1 MTPQDHTPAGTGSD
15 RVLQRLMGL
24 HPKLID
30 LSLAR
35 VHTLLARLGH
45 PERSLPPVIHVA
57 GTNGK
62 GSLIAF
68 LRAMLAA
75 AGYRVHVAT
84 SPHLVWFHERIQL
97 AGEPIGEPDLLAL
110 LEEAERANGGEPI
123 TFFEI
128 TTCAAFL
135 AFARTPGDVLLLETG
150 LGGRLDATN
159 VVERPEL
166 TAITPIGLDHQDF
179 LGRELATIAGEKA
192 GIVKPG
198 VPCVSAPQPDE
209 AAAVLRERAE
219 AVGAPL
225 DLGGSGWHADP
236 APDGTAFTFAGRGG
250 PARSLPAPALL
261 GPYQLDNAAH
271 AVACAQRL
279 DRFPLDD
286 DAIRRGLATASWPG
300 RMQRLTDGPFAAR
313 LPAGWEL
320 WLDGGHNPEAGRALA
335 AALARWQ
342 VAEPETPVHLVVGMI
357 TSKDP
362 AAFLAP
368 LAEGAASVTA
378 VPVAGEPNSFDAATL
393 AERAREAGAGREAGG
408 VRTADSVGKA
418 LDALTATGGER
429 ARVLVCG
436 SLYLAGAVLRGT
448 A

>member
-1 MTPQDHTPAGTGSD
+1 MAPQDTPAAGTGSD
-15 RVLQRLMGL
+15 RVLQRLMAL

-30 LSLAR
+30 LSLKR

-45 PERSLPPVIHVA
+45 PERALPPVIHVA

-68 LRAMLAA
+68 LRAMLSA

-97 AGEPIGEPDLLAL
+97 AGQPIGEPDLLAL

-135 AFARTPGDVLLLETG
+135 AFARTPADVLLLETG

-159 VVERPEL
+159 VIERPEL
-166 TAITPIGLDHQDF
+166 TAITPIGLDHMDF
-179 LGRELATIAGEKA
+179 LGGDLATIAGEKA
-192 GIVKPG
+192 GIMKPG
-198 VPCVSAPQPDE
+198 VPCVAAPQPDE
-209 AAAVLRERAE
+209 AAAVLRARAE

-225 DLGGSGWHADP
+225 DLGGRDWHAEP
-236 APDGTAFTFAGRGG
+236 ASDGTAFTHTGRDGS
-250 PARSLPAPALL
+250 ARRYPAPRLL

-271 AVACAQRL
+271 AVACTDRL
-279 DRFPLDD
+279 DRYTLPDA
-286 DAIRRGLATASWPG
+286 AIREGLASATWPG
-300 RMQRLTDGPFAAR
+300 RMQRLTEGALAER
-313 LPAGWEL
+313 LPENWEL
-320 WLDGGHNPEAGRALA
+320 WLDGGHNPAAGRALA
-335 AALARWQ
+335 AALDRWRTG
-342 VAEPETPVHLVVGMI
+342 EPETPIHVVVGMI

-362 AAFLAP
+362 AAFMAP
-368 LAEGAASVTA
+368 FADRAASVTA
-378 VPVAGEPNSFDAATL
+378 VPVPDEPNSFDAATL
-393 AERAREAGAGREAGG
+393 AERAREAGAGTVTA
-408 VRTADSVGKA
+408 ADSVRAA
-418 LDALTATGGER
+418 LDRLAASGGER

-436 SLYLAGAVLRGT
+436 SLYLAGSVLRENG
-448 A
+448 